1 MFFPVLPIQLSGPQ
15 LGFRGILCGNTS
27 SRGLHKS
34 QYYEFLSDSPYAI
47 LVVDTYEKGPSKEA
61 ASSDEVVTVSGPRQ
75 VEGQERIVV
84 EHEGDKSK
92 TFTQMVA
99 LLPPG
104 ECRFAVAA

>member
-1 MFFPVLPIQLSGPQ
+1 MNPKVGAVLFT
-15 LGFRGILCGNTS
+15 LGDGQG
-27 SRGLHKS
+27 
-34 QYYEFLSDSPYAI
+34 
-47 LVVDTYEKGPSKEA
+47 LVVRA
-61 ASSDEVVTVSGPRQ
+61 R
-75 VEGQERIVV
+75 VEGERIVV

>member
-1 MFFPVLPIQLSGPQ
+1 M
-15 LGFRGILCGNTS
+15 
-27 SRGLHKS
+27 HKS

-104 ECRFAVAA
+104 ECRFAVAIRGDAGGLQTLTRRAADLAFDQ